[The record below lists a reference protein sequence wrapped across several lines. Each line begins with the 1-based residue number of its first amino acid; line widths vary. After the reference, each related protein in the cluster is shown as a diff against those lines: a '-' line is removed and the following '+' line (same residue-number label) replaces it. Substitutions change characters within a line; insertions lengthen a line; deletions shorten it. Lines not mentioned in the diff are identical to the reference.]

1 MAEKK
6 EIKDMDIQEL
16 RDELKLYCSRCRN
29 CRVCALSILHHT
41 GDEAADHPAFEG
53 INSRFMLDTLVA
65 LARGYLEWKHSYI
78 DPNDPTVDHEKLGS
92 NVPEQPTVP
101 PMPKP
106 VEPVEPVKTVESV
119 ESIEAKVSEL
129 SVNMPED
136 MTVIMISG
144 KKPTSMTVFYDQ
156 EGGGTDGA

>member
-6 EIKDMDIQEL
+6 IREMSIEEL
-16 RDELKLYCSRCRN
+16 RSEITKHCQQQVKNGSCN
-29 CRVCALSILHHT
+29 TCVLSTIHHFDDLNT
-41 GDEAADHPAFEG
+41 FHKAPAD
-53 INSRFMLDTLVA
+53 IDDRYTLGLMVA
-65 LARGYLEWKHSYI
+65 LIRGYLVWDESRNSDNREEFDKC
-78 DPNDPTVDHEKLGS
+78 S

-101 PMPKP
+101 PMP
-106 VEPVEPVKTVESV
+106 EPVKTVECV
-119 ESIEAKVSEL
+119 ETVEAKVSEL

>member
-6 EIKDMDIQEL
+6 IREMSIEELRGEIKKYCNRQVKNESCPTCVLSGIHQLDDINTFH
-16 RDELKLYCSRCRN
+16 KS
-29 CRVCALSILHHT
+29 
-41 GDEAADHPAFEG
+41 ADD
-53 INSRFMLDTLVA
+53 IDDRYTLGLMVA
-65 LARGYLEWKHSYI
+65 LIRGYLVWDESTLNQGDCI
-78 DPNDPTVDHEKLGS
+78 EFATCS

-101 PMPKP
+101 PMP
-106 VEPVEPVKTVESV
+106 EPVKTVECFETV
-119 ESIEAKVSEL
+119 EAKVSEL

-136 MTVIMISG
+136 MTVISG

>member
-53 INSRFMLDTLVA
+53 LNSRFMLDTLVA
-65 LARGYLEWKHSYI
+65 LARGYLEWEHSYI

-101 PMPKP
+101 PMP
-106 VEPVEPVKTVESV
+106 EPVELP
-119 ESIEAKVSEL
+119 EAKVSEL

>member
-6 EIKDMDIQEL
+6 IREMSIEEL
-16 RDELKLYCSRCRN
+16 RSEITKHCQQQVKNGSCN
-29 CRVCALSILHHT
+29 TCVVSSIYHLDDVNTFHKT
-41 GDEAADHPAFEG
+41 PAD
-53 INSRFMLDTLVA
+53 IDDRYTLGLMVA
-65 LARGYLEWKHSYI
+65 LIRGYLVWDESRNSDYREEFDKC
-78 DPNDPTVDHEKLGS
+78 S

-101 PMPKP
+101 PMPGP
-106 VEPVEPVKTVESV
+106 VELP
-119 ESIEAKVSEL
+119 EAKVSEL
-129 SVNMPED
+129 SVNVPDD

>member
-1 MAEKK
+1 MVENKIK
-6 EIKDMDIQEL
+6 EMSIEGLRSEIK
-16 RDELKLYCSRCRN
+16 KYCSHQIKNESCHA
-29 CRVCALSILHHT
+29 CVLSGIHHLDDINT
-41 GDEAADHPAFEG
+41 FHKSADD
-53 INSRFMLDTLVA
+53 IDDRYTLGLMVA
-65 LARGYLEWKHSYI
+65 LIRGYLVWDESRLNQG
-78 DPNDPTVDHEKLGS
+78 DRREFDTGS
-92 NVPEQPTVP
+92 NVPEQPTIP
-101 PMPKP
+101 PMPEP

-156 EGGGTDGA
+156 EGGGD